1 MKRFLFLGLVV
12 LPQLLFAQSS
22 EDLFKE
28 GQRRYTEKNYAEAE
42 TFFNKA
48 ITANKDSAK
57 YYVMRGKTYFN
68 LEKYKEAFRDYC
80 TAIDLDKG
88 NVEAYLLRA
97 DFLLNVN
104 KPYESIKDANMAIM
118 LTHVDTVKRDGYL
131 NNGMARLQVRD
142 FEGAFNDLMK
152 AYSYDSLDPAIFNE
166 MGHVFMEQGDT
177 TKAIYYARLSFKL
190 DTSDVVPLANIAFI
204 RSSAGNYKD
213 AMPYF
218 DMVIKRKPLAYN
230 YNNRGYARFKLGDI
244 KGALDDINRSI
255 KMDPT
260 NSYAYRNRALVYI
273 EMNKM
278 KKVCADLNKA
288 KELGFKQQY
297 GNEVDELQKKY
308 CK

>member
-1 MKRFLFLGLVV
+1 MKYFLLFLTAL
-12 LPQLLFAQSS
+12 LPVRLFAQSS
-22 EDLFKE
+22 EDIFKE
-28 GQRRYTEKNYAEAE
+28 GERRYKEKNYAEAE
-42 TFFNKA
+42 KFLNKA

-57 YYVMRGKTYFN
+57 YYVLRGKTEFV
-68 LEKYKEAFRDYC
+68 LRKYKEAFRDYC
-80 TAIDLDKG
+80 TAIELDKG
-88 NVEAYLLRA
+88 NVEAYMLRA

-118 LTHVDTVKRDGYL
+118 LTNVDTVKRDGYL

-142 FEGAFNDLMK
+142 FEGAFKDLMK
-152 AYSYDSLDPAIFNE
+152 AYSFDSLDPSIFNE
-166 MGHVFMEQGDT
+166 MGHVFMEQGDS
-177 TKAIYYARLSFKL
+177 TKAIYYANLSYKL
-190 DTSDVVPLANIAFI
+190 DTSSVIPLANIAFI

-218 DMVIKRKPLAYN
+218 DMVIKKKPEAY
-230 YNNRGYARFKLGDI
+230 YFNNRGYAKMKLGDL
-244 KGALDDINRSI
+244 KGALDDVDRSL

-273 EMNKM
+273 GMKKM

-297 GNEVDELQKKY
+297 GNEVDELLEKY